1 VSVYQHRNSP
11 YWQFDFQRAG
21 YRFCGSTEVSKT
33 KPKREAEA
41 VEAQERRAAERLIEA
56 VRRSGRQPMTFAA
69 AADRWWNEV
78 GQHSAETDLLG
89 ALEWLKT
96 RIGPT
101 KALHLVGNDDVT
113 RAITERRTHQI
124 RAGRDRDGTQLW
136 RPIGPRT
143 VNRTVPLLLRRIFRR
158 AVRLWDVVI
167 FREPNWTEHLLAETK
182 RPIREITLAEEEAI
196 EALEASYHAI
206 RRLTVIMGLRKRE
219 SLLTWPQVDFENGL
233 VRIIGKGGIPRLMP
247 MSQEAYQ
254 ILWAERGRDPVW
266 VFTFVAEKTRR
277 CPKTGRQYVRGERYP
292 ITYWGLSSHRRRV
305 WPRAGVKA
313 RYHDLRHTAG
323 MRTLRSTGNLKTTQ
337 RLLGHSDIST
347 TSRFYVDALVEDVRA
362 AMEATATDL
371 ESRKESRKG
380 VTPVIKP
387 RKV

>member
-1 VSVYQHRNSP
+1 MRSETTAPETTCVTPWS
-11 YWQFDFQRAG
+11 
-21 YRFCGSTEVSKT
+21 GSR
-33 KPKREAEA
+33 P
-41 VEAQERRAAERLIEA
+41 
-56 VRRSGRQPMTFAA
+56 RSGQRKP
-69 AADRWWNEV
+69 
-78 GQHSAETDLLG
+78 
-89 ALEWLKT
+89 
-96 RIGPT
+96 
-101 KALHLVGNDDVT
+101 LHLVSNDDVY
-113 RAITERRTHQI
+113 AGHHRTAEHQI

-143 VNRTVPLLLRRIFRR
+143 INRTVPLLLRRIFRR

-167 FREPNWTEHLLAETK
+167 FREPNWTEHLLAEPK

-196 EALEASYHAI
+196 EELEASYHAI

-219 SLLTWPQVDFENGL
+219 LLLTWPQVDFENRL

-254 ILWAERGRDPVW
+254 ILWAERGRDAVW
-266 VFTFVAEKTRR
+266 VFTFVAQKTRR
-277 CPKTGRQYVRGERYP
+277 APKTGRQYVKGERYP

-305 WPRAGVKA
+305 WPKAGVKA

-371 ESRKESRKG
+371 KSRKESRKG
-380 VTPVIKP
+380 VTAVIKP
-387 RKV
+387 RKA